1 MSKNDQT
8 EEEDLVN
15 SPIKGNKRVH
25 INHIQNKLMK
35 QSQFLNKTSV
45 SLPEDS
51 DRNETQKVQQI
62 QQNYEFASD
71 MNKNF
76 VTQVENIDFDAKK
89 LFDQNYKNKLQKI
102 NVENYLNS

>member
-1 MSKNDQT
+1 
-8 EEEDLVN
+8 
-15 SPIKGNKRVH
+15 
-25 INHIQNKLMK
+25 MK